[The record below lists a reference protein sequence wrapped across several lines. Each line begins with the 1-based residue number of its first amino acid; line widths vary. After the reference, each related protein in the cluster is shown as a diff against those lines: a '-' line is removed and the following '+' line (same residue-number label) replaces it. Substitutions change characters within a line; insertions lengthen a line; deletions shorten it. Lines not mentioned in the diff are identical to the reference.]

1 MIIGLQAGRLY
12 IACDGLSSSDGL
24 IMSQLD
30 RCCCC
35 VQLNSH
41 LNEQEEQERAILD
54 PETQRQKTGSA
65 EVDDTSK
72 LWLAAAKAADATR
85 AAEGRTT
92 SPSKAW
98 SNVSIC

>member
-1 MIIGLQAGRLY
+1 MR
-12 IACDGLSSSDGL
+12 
-24 IMSQLD
+24 QLN
-30 RCCCC
+30 CCWCC
-35 VQLNSH
+35 VQRNSR
-41 LNEQEEQERAILD
+41 LSEQEEQEHAILD
-54 PETQRQKTGSA
+54 LETQRQKTGTA

-98 SNVSIC
+98 SNVSTC